1 MGGIPLPSQEAH
13 YNGLQEPEASD
24 GKGRQLQVDWRVA
37 IHNIYIYVC
46 VCYRCGYMMIYV
58 CLLDVYFIYLYHE
71 CHAVTTTPTPLSIST
86 PLVSPAS

>member
-37 IHNIYIYVC
+37 IHT
-46 VCYRCGYMMIYV
+46 GSGAQPE
-58 CLLDVYFIYLYHE
+58 L
-71 CHAVTTTPTPLSIST
+71 TLSIRGQEEWQERRWRRLRRQQVVVAAAT
-86 PLVSPAS
+86 ALPT